1 MNQPDHIQAEL
12 ATLAPTLAAMP
23 RTMPYEVP
31 AGYFEGL
38 ESIIVEQ
45 ALLHEPVQALPD
57 SGVPEGY
64 FEQLPSLLLD
74 KIRNQEHEL
83 ELQSIAPVLATL
95 PRDMPYHLPAGYF
108 NSLDPAA
115 ALQPAPAKAGILRQI
130 GRAGFWRAAAA
141 AVLLVAIFSIWKM
154 SNRTPTA
161 EPTLA
166 VAPADSATINR
177 SLSAVDDTLLVSYF
191 AEQGIAQEASTL
203 PFYTDTTTI
212 QQSLASFSDDELQ
225 SQLEEMPLAESGI

>member
-64 FEQLPSLLLD
+64 FEQLPALLLV

-83 ELQSIAPVLATL
+83 ELQSIAPVLAGI
-95 PRDMPYHLPAGYF
+95 PRDMPFHLPAGYF
-108 NSLDPAA
+108 KSLDPAA

-130 GRAGFWRAAAA
+130 GRSGLWRAAAA

-191 AEQGIAQEASTL
+191 AELGIAEEASTMTI
-203 PFYTDTTTI
+203 YMDTTSIEET
-212 QQSLASFSDDELQ
+212 LASFTEEELQ
-225 SQLEEMPLAESGI
+225 SQLQELPLVEAGI